1 MNLVE
6 GLGFVL
12 ISLALAAMAL
22 GRACGVGLAR
32 LRGGGP
38 TPALPSIPI
47 DVYAARHYGRLP
59 KHAAKQYALEM
70 LGEHYA
76 HEDALQIG
84 GVAVAMTRVREIPAA
99 HTADGLPVSLDL
111 RILYVVYP
119 EGADEYY
126 EYDGRGRL
134 IYCQEARE

>member
-1 MNLVE
+1 MNLID
-6 GLGFVL
+6 GLGCTL
-12 ISLALAAMAL
+12 ILLALAAMAA
-22 GRACGVGLAR
+22 GRACGAGLAR
-32 LRGGGP
+32 LRGRP
-38 TPALPSIPI
+38 TPPLPSIPI
-47 DVYAARHYGRLP
+47 EVYADRHYGRLP

-76 HEDALQIG
+76 QEDALDIG
-84 GVAVAMTRVREIPAA
+84 GVAVAMTRVREIPTA

-119 EGADEYY
+119 DGADEYY

>member
-1 MNLVE
+1 MNLT
-6 GLGFVL
+6 GG
-12 ISLALAAMAL
+12 IGLALVLLAMTAMAMVKAARQCL
-22 GRACGVGLAR
+22 ERASVR
-32 LRGGGP
+32 P
-38 TPALPSIPI
+38 YEPLPSIPI
-47 DVYAARHYGRLP
+47 NVHRQRHYGRLP
-59 KHAAKQYALEM
+59 KAAAKQYALEM

-76 HEDALQIG
+76 QEDALQIG

-119 EGADEYY
+119 DGADEYY